1 MNLKNMITRLTSNYN
16 KNESSNVYKLFSI
29 ISSEI
34 ESLKAVFDKI
44 ESWRSIRNA
53 EGTTLDLIGEDIMQD
68 RQGMSDEQYRPM
80 LRFKSS
86 LNKSATD
93 INSVNT
99 TLKSITD
106 NAFIRIH
113 EGYNYR
119 DINEPA
125 SIMIELKEY
134 NPNIQYEM
142 IDTIL
147 AAGVRAYARAIS
159 QTQGTIYM
167 ASATLYGETTTV
179 YPYKIE
185 RIEAKAKVYVAS
197 GYNTSYETVKILPK

>member
-29 ISSEI
+29 ISIEI

-99 TLKSITD
+99 ALKSITD

-142 IDTIL
+142 IDTIR
-147 AAGVRAYARAIS
+147 AAGVRAHLRAIAEIKDCINIKS
-159 QTQGTIYM
+159 LNINAEEITIY
-167 ASATLYGETTTV
+167 
-179 YPYKIE
+179 PYNIKQIN
-185 RIEAKAKVYVAS
+185 RY
-197 GYNTSYETVKILPK
+197 